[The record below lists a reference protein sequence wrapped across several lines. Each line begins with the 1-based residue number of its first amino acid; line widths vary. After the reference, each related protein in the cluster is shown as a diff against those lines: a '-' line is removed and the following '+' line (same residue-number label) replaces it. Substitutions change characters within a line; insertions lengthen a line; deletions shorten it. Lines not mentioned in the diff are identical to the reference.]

1 MKQGCWSHIHHIWTK
16 DNNFYGGHSPL
27 SLLEKYGSP
36 LYIYNE
42 SILRTRCREIK
53 NLLSYPRFGVNYSA
67 KANTN
72 LKVLQIVREEGLTV
86 DAMSPGELYLELQAG
101 FSPKDIFFIPNNVSD
116 DEFRYA
122 IEKGVLVSVDSLSQ
136 LKRYGRLN
144 PGGNVAVRM
153 NPGIGA
159 GHHEKVIT
167 AGTRT
172 KFGVDPLLTDD
183 LKSILKEHSLHLI
196 GLNQHVGSLF
206 MESDAYV
213 NAARFLLSYAELF
226 PEVEF
231 VDFGGGFGVPY
242 HKEEG
247 ETRLDLKVSG
257 ERLDRLVK
265 EWVNRTGREI
275 TVKVEPGRY
284 ISAEF
289 GILLG
294 QVNAIKENG
303 GKTYIGTDIGFNV
316 LVRPTMYDSHHDI
329 EVYGEEPR
337 PLADKRPVT
346 IVGNICETGDIIAED
361 RLLPPLEE
369 GDILGILDSGAYGM
383 VMASNYN
390 SRLRPAEV
398 LISEGGEDSLI
409 RRRDSLEDLKL
420 CFPPFS

>member
-1 MKQGCWSHIHHIWTK
+1 MLQDNWSHIHHIWTK
-16 DNNFYGGHSPL
+16 DINFFGDNSPF

-36 LYIYNE
+36 LYVYNE
-42 SILRTRCREIK
+42 GILRTRCREIK
-53 NLLSYPRFGVNYSA
+53 NLLSYPRFGANYSA

-101 FSPKDIFFIPNNVSD
+101 FSPQDIFFIPNNVSD

-122 IEKGVLVSVDSLSQ
+122 IEEGVLVSVDSLSQ
-136 LKRYGRLN
+136 LRRYGKLN
-144 PGGNVAVRM
+144 PGGKVAVRM

-167 AGTRT
+167 AGTKT
-172 KFGVDPLLTDD
+172 KFGIDPLMTND
-183 LKSILKEHSLHLI
+183 LKAILRENSLQLV

-206 MESDAYV
+206 MDSDAYV

-242 HKEEG
+242 RKEEG
-247 ETRLDLKVSG
+247 EKRLDLKVSG

-265 EWVNRTGREI
+265 EWVEKTGREI

-294 QVNAIKENG
+294 QVNAIKKNG
-303 GKTYIGTDIGFNV
+303 GKTYVGTDIGFNV
-316 LVRPTMYDSHHDI
+316 LVRPAMYDSHHDI
-329 EVYGEEPR
+329 EVYGAKPR
-337 PLADKRPVT
+337 PHADKVPVT
-346 IVGNICETGDIIAED
+346 IVGNICETGDIVADD
-361 RLLPPLEE
+361 RLLPPLQE
-369 GDILGILDSGAYGM
+369 GDILGVLDSGAYGM

-398 LISEGGEDSLI
+398 LISESGEDILI
-409 RRRDSLEDLKL
+409 RRRDSLEDLKRG
-420 CFPPFS
+420 FPPFS